1 MSEQNGS
8 QKMVI
13 VCTGDTPASIMPL
26 LIFGSSGMAL
36 DYELHI
42 FVCPAGAKW
51 MLKGELE
58 KLGQPKGL
66 PNPLEL
72 FNTIMDMGANVVLC
86 ELALENKGISP
97 EDLRD
102 ERIAIQK
109 APPFLMDI
117 EGAGLT
123 FTF

>member
-13 VCTGDTPASIMPL
+13 VCNGDTPASIMPV
-26 LIFGSSGMAL
+26 LILGSSGIAL

-42 FVCPAGAKW
+42 FVSPAGAKW

-72 FNTIMDMGANVVLC
+72 FNTIMDMGASVVLC

-109 APPFLMDI
+109 APTFLMDV